1 MKDIDKKIKILHIL
15 GSANFGGTELMT
27 TRLVT
32 KMSSDFC
39 NSVYFLSEKGKV
51 GEELESQGIDVYYF
65 PLKGI
70 FSVIQIFRL
79 YKIFLSNK
87 FHILHLYGLK
97 ANLVGRIIG
106 KLAGI
111 KVIIGGLRSLYPFDK
126 APKKLAFLLDR
137 LTFNLSQGYISNSKR
152 AIEFLVSNGYN
163 RKKFWLI
170 YNGINVEEFNS
181 SLNKDIIKQNYKL
194 PLNKPIITC
203 VANLRP
209 VKGHN
214 NLIKALDI
222 VKKMAKNFVA
232 LFIGEGEL
240 KGGLRNSVKKL
251 NLEDTILF
259 LGRRSPK
266 EIVDL
271 LSVTDIFV
279 LSSLREGLPTSII
292 EAMAAGCPVVATS
305 VGGVSE
311 LVAEG
316 VTGFLV
322 NSGDVEGLASRLI
335 LLLDNSE
342 LRVKMSV
349 AGKLRAI
356 NKFSLPRMV
365 SEYESLYKNLFSVY
379 YGKK

>member
-1 MKDIDKKIKILHIL
+1 MKDTDKKIKILHIL

-27 TRLVT
+27 SRLIT
-32 KMSSDFC
+32 KMSSEFH
-39 NSVYFLSEKGKV
+39 NSVCFLSEKGPI
-51 GEELESQGIDVYYF
+51 GEELESQGINVYYL
-65 PLKGI
+65 PLKGLS
-70 FSVIQIFRL
+70 FVIQLFRL
-79 YKIFLSNK
+79 YKLLFDNR
-87 FHILHLYGLK
+87 FHIIHLYGLK

-111 KVIIGGLRSLYPFDK
+111 KVIIGGLRSLYPFVR

-137 LTFNLSQGYISNSKR
+137 LTFNLSQGYVSNSKM
-152 AIEFLVSNGYN
+152 AIEFLVANGYN

-170 YNGINVEEFNS
+170 YNGINIEEFNS
-181 SLNKDIIKQNYKL
+181 SLKKDIIKQNYKL

-203 VANLRP
+203 IANLHQ

-214 NLIKALDI
+214 NLIKALYI
-222 VKKMAKNFVA
+222 VKKMDKSFVA

-240 KGGLRNSVKKL
+240 KTDLCNSVKKL
-251 NLEDTILF
+251 NLDDDILF

-271 LSVTDIFV
+271 LAVTDIFV

-292 EAMAAGCPVVATS
+292 EAMAAGCPVVATR
-305 VGGVSE
+305 VGGVTE
-311 LVAEG
+311 LVVDG

-322 NSGDVEGLASRLI
+322 NSSDTDEIASKLI
-335 LLLDNSE
+335 LLLNNPE
-342 LRVKMSV
+342 LRAKM
-349 AGKLRAI
+349 GTEGRLRAT

-365 SEYESLYKNLFSVY
+365 SEYESLYKNFL
-379 YGKK
+379 K